1 MKKGFYWKNP
11 YLLILPKYKKK
22 ETKKILLQA
31 VVKWMIWQQRG
42 DFVNSNIYNISL
54 KKMIILKFYNACEGD
69 NYLIVHT
76 GIPIFISFF
85 IDK

>member
-1 MKKGFYWKNP
+1 
-11 YLLILPKYKKK
+11 
-22 ETKKILLQA
+22 
-31 VVKWMIWQQRG
+31 MIWQQRG

-54 KKMIILKFYNACEGD
+54 KKMIILKFYNAREGD